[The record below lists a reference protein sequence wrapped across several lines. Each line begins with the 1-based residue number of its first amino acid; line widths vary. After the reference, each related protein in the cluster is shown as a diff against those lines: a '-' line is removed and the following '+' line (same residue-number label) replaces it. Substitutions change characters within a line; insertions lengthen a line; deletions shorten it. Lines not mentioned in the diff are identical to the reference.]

1 MLSSVPVVFIN
12 SRDRAHLLHGSSRWI
27 HVIWNS
33 SLLSHENSHGHLIA
47 DCAWTPRYGR
57 CATARAQ
64 GVLLDEAIILSGS
77 GAVFVRD
84 REMRRPE
91 DEEHADTWWNTND
104 WQTASS
110 SGWWMTSGSGA
121 EGCWTK
127 SPRRRGET
135 SENSGTAGST
145 ARHEDLYRRPRRHG
159 DTVSDRTAQSYDGQA
174 RTQQE
179 PRSRKRE
186 GGGSPSTVRERDQ
199 HWSVIS
205 TKREEGSTN
214 ESKCSVHSQSRT
226 RRMNS

>member
-27 HVIWNS
+27 QVIWNS

-84 REMRRPE
+84 REMRRAE
-91 DEEHADTWWNTND
+91 DEERADTWWNTND

-127 SPRRRGET
+127 SPRRRGEQVRIVVPLEVPRDT
-135 SENSGTAGST
+135 
-145 ARHEDLYRRPRRHG
+145 RICIEDLVDMETQFQIEQPRA
-159 DTVSDRTAQSYDGQA
+159 TTAKQELE
-174 RTQQE
+174 QE